1 MEGVAKRSLARLS
14 VTPSCDSEP
23 LVAKDNRTGSLSL
36 GRPDTLTTSEE
47 ARKKKER
54 TKGETQVSEQ
64 KAKKKKER
72 KKKNRCSQDD
82 LNDNLQ

>member
-64 KAKKKKER
+64 KAKKKER
-72 KKKNRCSQDD
+72 KKEEQMQSR
-82 LNDNLQ
+82 